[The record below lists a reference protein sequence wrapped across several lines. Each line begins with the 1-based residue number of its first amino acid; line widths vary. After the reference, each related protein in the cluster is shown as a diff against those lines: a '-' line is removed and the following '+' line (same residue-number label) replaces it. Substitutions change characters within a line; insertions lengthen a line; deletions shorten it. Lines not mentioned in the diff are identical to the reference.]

1 MTVSGRWWK
10 AQEIRMS
17 QSRPVLSG
25 VPKLFDFGGSSLY
38 YECLRFI
45 SLIPL
50 FYVGGIQNI
59 LWFSRKRAILQSD
72 NNLFRRPSA
81 ATAAILWIFFTTAFA
96 TYSFAATGESPS
108 SNPQIQ
114 GGNVRI
120 EFDNHLRSRVV
131 ACFDKKETAMGPF
144 TASETVTTA
153 DKPFTAFL
161 LTSQKHERMK
171 DNFGE
176 GERLTV
182 EGKAGTLTKAVS
194 VTIYD
199 DFPAMA
205 FFDVQ
210 YTNTGT
216 SKLTIKSWTNN
227 AYTVNAQRGAAA
239 PAFWSYQS
247 GSYEKRPNWILPL
260 HTNFQ
265 QENYQGMNASD
276 YGGGTP
282 IVDVWRRDVGIAV
295 GHVEPRPKLVSLPVS
310 MPDAAQA
317 KIAVRFTK
325 ARSLAP
331 GESFHT
337 FRTFVAVHQGDYF
350 LALVDYRRF
359 MIKQGFQMATAP
371 DDAFGA
377 IWCAWGYGRKVQP
390 QQVYDSLPTAKRL
403 GFKWVTLDDGWQ
415 NNVGDWQLDP
425 KKFPNGDAD
434 MKALVDRIHQ
444 EGFKAQLWW
453 SPLSAVPD
461 SELLKDH
468 PDYELLNRDGS
479 QRKVS
484 WWDSYY
490 LCPADKRV
498 VEYHKALVKKI
509 LVDWGFDGLKLDGQD
524 MNAVPACYN
533 PAHHHAQPEESVE
546 ALPDFFKAIYD
557 TAQAVKP
564 GALVE
569 FCPCGTAFSFFTMPH
584 FNMSVASDPSS
595 SFQVRSKA
603 KTLKALMGDDVPFF
617 GDHVELSDGGND
629 FASTVGVGGVVGT
642 QFVLPSLVTKH
653 GKSDLTPEREK
664 EFEKWLRIYREKM
677 LSRGQYL
684 GQLYD
689 IGFNVPETHIIRK
702 EKTMYYAFY
711 AKQWKGQVEL
721 RGLED
726 RNYSVVDYV
735 TGKNLGTVS
744 GRNAHLP
751 VEFDQH
757 LLLEVQPQ

>member
-1 MTVSGRWWK
+1 M
-10 AQEIRMS
+10 
-17 QSRPVLSG
+17 
-25 VPKLFDFGGSSLY
+25 GSS
-38 YECLRFI
+38 E
-45 SLIPL
+45 
-50 FYVGGIQNI
+50 
-59 LWFSRKRAILQSD
+59 KRILQSD
-72 NNLFRRPSA
+72 SSPYRRLKA
-81 ATAAILWIFFTTAFA
+81 ATATGLWVAVTIVFA
-96 TYSFAATGESPS
+96 PWSPAAAADGPTGK
-108 SNPQIQ
+108 PQIQ
-114 GGNVRI
+114 GGNLRI

-131 ACFDKKETAMGPF
+131 ARFDEKETVMGPF

-153 DKPFTAFL
+153 DKPWTAFL
-161 LTSQKHERMK
+161 LTSQKHEHTK
-171 DNFGE
+171 DTFGE

-182 EGKAGTLTKAVS
+182 EGKAGELKKTVS
-194 VTIYD
+194 VSVYD

-205 FFDVQ
+205 FFEVQ

-227 AYTVNAQRGAAA
+227 AYTVNAQPNVGA

-265 QENYQGMNASD
+265 QENYQGMNAED

-282 IVDVWRRDVGIAV
+282 IIDVWRRDVGIAV

-310 MPDAAQA
+310 MPDAAHA
-317 KIAVRFTK
+317 TIAVRFTK
-325 ARSLAP
+325 DISLSP
-331 GESFHT
+331 GENFHT

-350 LALVDYRRF
+350 RSLANYRRF
-359 MIKQGFQMATAP
+359 MMKEGFQMATAP

-403 GFKWVTLDDGWQ
+403 GFRWVTLDDGWQ
-415 NNVGDWQLDP
+415 NNVGDWALDP
-425 KKFPNGDAD
+425 KKFPHGDAD

-461 SELLKDH
+461 SQLLRDH
-468 PDYELLNRDGS
+468 PDYELLNQDGS
-479 QRKVS
+479 TRKVS
-484 WWDSYY
+484 WWGSYY
-490 LCPADKRV
+490 LCPANRHV
-498 VEYHKALVKKI
+498 VEYHQALVRKI
-509 LVDWGFDGLKLDGQD
+509 LVDWGFDGLKLDGQH
-524 MNAVPACYN
+524 MNGVPACYN
-533 PAHHHAQPEESVE
+533 PAHHHSQPEDSVE
-546 ALPDFFKAIYD
+546 ALPDFFKAIYE

-564 GALVE
+564 GTLVE

-584 FNMSVASDPSS
+584 FNMSVASDPRG

-603 KTLKALMGDDVPFF
+603 KTLKALMGDNVPFF
-617 GDHVELSDGGND
+617 GDHVELSDGAND

-664 EFEKWLRIYREKM
+664 EFGKWLRIYHDKM
-677 LSRGQYL
+677 LSKGQYL

-689 IGFNVPETHIIRK
+689 IGFDVPETHVIRK
-702 EKTMYYAFY
+702 DQAMYYAFF
-711 AKQWKGQVEL
+711 AKQWKGPVEL

-735 TGKNLGTVS
+735 TGKNLGIVS
-744 GRNAHLP
+744 GHNAHLP

-757 LLLEVQPQ
+757 LLLEVVPR

>member
-1 MTVSGRWWK
+1 MFLTKKKV
-10 AQEIRMS
+10 
-17 QSRPVLSG
+17 
-25 VPKLFDFGGSSLY
+25 
-38 YECLRFI
+38 
-45 SLIPL
+45 
-50 FYVGGIQNI
+50 
-59 LWFSRKRAILQSD
+59 LQSD
-72 NNLFRRPSA
+72 NNLLRELRAMSAIRPWMVLTS
-81 ATAAILWIFFTTAFA
+81 LFA
-96 TYSFAATGESPS
+96 SWLLAVVVDVPTDKPH
-108 SNPQIQ
+108 IQ
-114 GGNVRI
+114 SGNLRI
-120 EFDNHLRSRVV
+120 EFDHRMRSRVV
-131 ACFDKKETAMGPF
+131 ARFDNKETLMGPF
-144 TASETVTTA
+144 IASETPTIGDRALTG
-153 DKPFTAFL
+153 FL
-161 LTSQKHERMK
+161 LTSQKHERTK
-171 DNFGE
+171 DIFGA
-176 GERLTV
+176 GEQLIL
-182 EGKAGTLTKAVS
+182 EGKAGTLTKKVS
-194 VTIYD
+194 VTVYD

-205 FFDVQ
+205 FFEVQ

-216 SKLTIKSWTNN
+216 TKLAIKGWTNN
-227 AYTVNAQRGAAA
+227 AYTVNAQPNAGL

-247 GSYEKRPNWILPL
+247 GSYEKRPNWVVPL

-295 GHVEPRPKLVSLPVS
+295 GHVEPRPKLISLPVT
-310 MPDAAQA
+310 MPDPAHAR
-317 KIAVRFTK
+317 IALGFTK
-325 ARSLAP
+325 AISLGP

-350 LALVDYRRF
+350 RTLVDYRRF
-359 MIKQGFQMATAP
+359 MMKQGFQMATAP

-377 IWCAWGYGRKVQP
+377 IWCAWGYGRSVQP
-390 QQVYDSLPTAKRL
+390 KQVYDTLPTVKRL
-403 GFKWVTLDDGWQ
+403 GFVWVTLDDGWQ

-434 MKALVDRIHQ
+434 IKALVGRIHQ

-453 SPLSAVPD
+453 SPLSAVPN
-461 SELLKDH
+461 SELLREH

-479 QRKVS
+479 KRKVS

-490 LCPADKRV
+490 LCPADRRV
-498 VEYHKALVKKI
+498 VEYHKALVRKI
-509 LVDWGFDGLKLDGQD
+509 LLDWGFDGLKLDGQD
-524 MNAVPACYN
+524 MNGVPRCYN

-546 ALPDFFKAIYD
+546 ALPDFFRSIYE

-564 GALVE
+564 RALVE

-584 FNMSVASDPSS
+584 FNMSVASDPTS
-595 SFQVRSKA
+595 SFQVRSKG
-603 KTLKALMGDDVPFF
+603 KTLKGLMGDNVPFF

-642 QFVLPSLVTKH
+642 QFVLPSLIAKR
-653 GKSDLTPEREK
+653 GKSDLTPAREK

-689 IGFNVPETHIIRK
+689 IGFDVPEAHAIRK
-702 EKTMYYAFY
+702 GEVMYYALF
-711 AKQWKGQVEL
+711 AKQWKGRVDL

-726 RNYSVVDYV
+726 RNYGVVDYV

-744 GRNAHLP
+744 GHNAHLA
-751 VEFDQH
+751 VEFDGH
-757 LLLEVQPQ
+757 LLLEVRPQ